1 MKFSNGRDTS
11 CAPPFFLFSRDNRG
25 VSEVVSVLLLTV
37 LMASF
42 AYLFLATSTSNVQSG
57 TSGVVDVMQ
66 AAEHRQNQLLTV
78 LFSQRKGDNL
88 EVVLYAY
95 GTEDVPITQFYLSG
109 ENTAPIYTDAE
120 NAGSYYNI
128 PSQVMVT
135 FGFSLRGLVP
145 IFSWTYSDP
154 DNDAQSNYEVWVG
167 TTSGDNSLWCSGQ
180 VASSAAQAVYAGSSL
195 SENVT
200 YYVQVRTKDG
210 YEWAD
215 WMTGT
220 FRLVLQ

>member
-1 MKFSNGRDTS
+1 
-11 CAPPFFLFSRDNRG
+11 
-25 VSEVVSVLLLTV
+25 
-37 LMASF
+37 
-42 AYLFLATSTSNVQSG
+42 
-57 TSGVVDVMQ
+57 MQ
-66 AAEHRQNQLLTV
+66 AAEHRQKQLLTV

-95 GTEDVPITQFYLSG
+95 GTEDVPVTQFYLNG
-109 ENTAPIYTDAE
+109 ENTAPVYTNAE

-135 FGFSLRGLVP
+135 FGFSLHGLVP
-145 IFSWTYSDP
+145 VFSWTYSDP

-180 VASSAAQAVYAGSSL
+180 IAGPAAQAVYAGSPL
-195 SENVT
+195 SENVM

-210 YEWAD
+210 YEWSN
-215 WMTGT
+215 WTTGT
-220 FRLVLQ
+220 FRLVLR